1 MRGHALVTSAVPCE
15 PHVTPTEIDDHV
27 VLDTARPETQ
37 VRTSSEARQMRKL
50 AAALRQPPQP
60 GAVDVNVGSD
70 ENLLQQLTRIRKLP
84 RAAAQ
89 RIVALRPFSSR
100 TDLITRVNAS
110 MEKQNR
116 LGPSYS
122 SYSFVLTVCCCAMAH
137 LICHRFTLFAPDPS
151 DVRR

>member
-100 TDLITRVNAS
+100 TDLITRVNAG

-116 LGPSYS
+116 LGPSFILQFCVDGLLLCNGTFDLPPFYS
-122 SYSFVLTVCCCAMAH
+122 VCTRSF
-137 LICHRFTLFAPDPS
+137 
-151 DVRR
+151 